1 MPERLSNASLI
12 AATMAYMIVVGADLF
27 GQLVLIPM
35 TFSEPPRSLFMYH
48 GPVPYD
54 SEPFWQT
61 LTMIVT
67 ALALIAVVTNWAKP
81 RRYWVLGFFV
91 AWFILNAISF
101 AFIFPEYQAIQSV
114 PYADHVDPELLA
126 RAEAQEFKAGI
137 RAVIAI
143 LIAVIPFVAL
153 TLPLSKGADAPG
165 ERPETAPPTD
175 PA

>member
-1 MPERLSNASLI
+1 
-12 AATMAYMIVVGADLF
+12 
-27 GQLVLIPM
+27 
-35 TFSEPPRSLFMYH
+35 MYH

-54 SEPFWQT
+54 SEPFWRT

-67 ALALIAVVTNWAKP
+67 VLSLIAVVANWAKP

-114 PYADHVDPELLA
+114 PYADHVDPDLLA
-126 RAEAQEFKAGI
+126 RAQAQEFKAGV

-143 LIAVIPFVAL
+143 SIGALPFIALSIPLVRNKEVAS
-153 TLPLSKGADAPG
+153 TRQD
-165 ERPETAPPTD
+165 
-175 PA
+175 